1 MMLRNVNFARQS
13 PVLSSRS
20 TFTMRQMKFK
30 SNSIRLNSN
39 TTVTPPEIPTPP
51 NPSTPPTSDP
61 NQPKPLKDLKS
72 MSFFEVLKEI
82 FEPWQAGS
90 KNLFKNAKQIRQL
103 QKELGKDN
111 FVNKLDRS
119 QFQMY
124 ENTWKDVRKV
134 APVLVLFFTPII
146 GYFVPLLCLMY
157 PKLLPDS
164 FLNPHQ
170 LRQRRLF
177 SSVERNRVVK
187 ELVYDFKKLLN
198 GTMLPP
204 VGLENASFMDKLNEK
219 EKTKMEN
226 TFKDSVDTLSSD
238 DVKKFARYLGFWT
251 EWQPEY
257 FIRQKLA
264 DHLEYISN
272 DDMKLRRSDLS
283 QLSEAS
289 LKEALMERGHV
300 VFDEKSRADME
311 ESLKKWIEFTR
322 YRMPHSLLL
331 YSMAYRKNY

>member
-226 TFKDSVDTLSSD
+226 TFKDSVDTLSS
-238 DVKKFARYLGFWT
+238 
-251 EWQPEY
+251 E
-257 FIRQKLA
+257 
-264 DHLEYISN
+264 
-272 DDMKLRRSDLS
+272 
-283 QLSEAS
+283 
-289 LKEALMERGHV
+289 
-300 VFDEKSRADME
+300 
-311 ESLKKWIEFTR
+311 
-322 YRMPHSLLL
+322 
-331 YSMAYRKNY
+331 